1 MPTQHSRKSLRPRSF
16 DAIIAALYILAIAF
30 IAYLIFRPEKTPEY
44 TAAQCDSAVV
54 RMSRHVYDTH
64 GRYIYPLKSRR
75 HKRSHRTDSIT
86 DSIAAR
92 KRHNGRRT
100 RHAAAQHTT
109 QQNRLRNPID
119 SL

>member
-1 MPTQHSRKSLRPRSF
+1 MTTQRSRKNLRPRSF
-16 DAIIAALYILAIAF
+16 NAIIAALYILAIAF
-30 IAYLIFRPEKTPEY
+30 IAYLIFRPEETPEY

-64 GRYIYPLKSRR
+64 GRYIYPLKSERR
-75 HKRSHRTDSIT
+75 SRSHRT

-92 KRHNGRRT
+92 KRHSGRRT
-100 RHAAAQHTT
+100 RHAATQHTT

>member
-1 MPTQHSRKSLRPRSF
+1 MPTQRSRKNLRPRSF

-44 TAAQCDSAVV
+44 TAAQCDSAVA

-64 GRYIYPLKSRR
+64 GRYIYPLKSERR
-75 HKRSHRTDSIT
+75 KRSHRTDSIA